1 MGSIVLFPPARNLR
15 RVRAVAIEALDLEGH
30 RSARFIRQ
38 ACRTLFL
45 ELTVALGLP
54 PRIARIEV
62 QAFHEAVQAEMIRQ
76 TYCIHRTGGTA

>member
-1 MGSIVLFPPARNLR
+1 MGSIVLFPPARNQR
-15 RVRAVAIEALDLEGH
+15 KVRAVATEALDLDEH

-38 ACRTLFL
+38 ACRSLFL

-54 PRIARIEV
+54 PRVARVEV

-76 TYCIHRTGGTA
+76 TYCIHDTGGTA